1 MWFLRN
7 GSSELQLGT
16 VADYMPELD
25 IPGLPFR
32 VKINERYGRDG
43 GDVTGDR
50 QIGSRKFNLVLK
62 VAATTDAIYFT
73 KTDILFAMLRTADP
87 DKLYLCED
95 NEEDAN
101 FSRRLWIVPERINPK
116 LLANGNLR
124 RGEEWTIP
132 CFAPDGAWE
141 SPEEIEST
149 ESGGSTVAS
158 GGTITVQ
165 NDGPLTAWPI
175 IIMTC
180 AAAMS
185 EFQLVNSANGGVLRL
200 GSALFVP
207 GATLTI
213 DSREGTFEIDDGL
226 AVTDVSAAL
235 AEGTGLL
242 NFDPGENI
250 LTFTSTFGAA
260 GITVQHRERRP
271 F

>member
-7 GSSELQLGT
+7 GTDELQLGT
-16 VADYMPELD
+16 TQQYIPEIE
-25 IPGLPFR
+25 IPELPFR
-32 VKINERYGRDG
+32 VKVYERYGRDG

-50 QIGSRKFNLVLK
+50 QIGSRKFNLILK
-62 VAATTDAIYFT
+62 VNAANDTEYYAKIDTLY
-73 KTDILFAMLRTADP
+73 AMLRTADP

-95 NEEDAN
+95 NAESDD
-101 FSRRLWIVPERINPK
+101 FSKRLWIVPASIK
-116 LLANGNLR
+116 LKLAAPGNLR

-149 ESGGSTVAS
+149 DSGGSTVAS
-158 GGTITVQ
+158 GGSVAVQ

-175 IIMTC
+175 ITMTC
-180 AAAMS
+180 AAPMP
-185 EFQLVNSANGGVLRL
+185 EFQLVNGANDGVFRL
-200 GSALFVP
+200 GTALFVP

-213 DSREGTFEIDDGL
+213 DSREGTIEIDDGL
-226 AVTDVSAAL
+226 AVTDVSSAL

-242 NFDPGENI
+242 NFMPGLNTI
-250 LTFTSTFGAA
+250 TFTSTFGSA
-260 GITVQHRERRP
+260 GITIQHRTRRP